1 MSEGWAV
8 EIERAT
14 GGWFIAG
21 VGRQRAAWLAIF
33 RFRAQAWEAQRV
45 FRAAA
50 IGRTR
55 VRRVL
60 IRPAGR

>member
-14 GGWFIAG
+14 GGWFIPGWGDSAPHG
-21 VGRQRAAWLAIF
+21 LAIF
-33 RFRAQAWEAQRV
+33 SFRAQAWEAQRV